1 MRKVKPAHTIL
12 RINQTY
18 EAESLTKKLRRMTEQ
33 KEPIKEEVEII
44 YTNKKNGVEPGY
56 DIRTDRFEVAR
67 IAAEKLGKAEATKA
81 LKSEELE
88 APKSA
93 ETEPEKVGQQPS

>member
-1 MRKVKPAHTIL
+1 MRKPRIKGTIL
-12 RINQTY
+12 EINSSY
-18 EAESLTKKLRRMTEQ
+18 EAETLAEKLRRMTEQ

-44 YTNKKNGVEPGY
+44 YTNKKDGVEPGY

-88 APKSA
+88 APKSVEA
-93 ETEPEKVGQQPS
+93 EPEKVGQQPS